1 VNVRFFFLLM
11 NAFATKMQETSDKTS
26 KAAANKKTKAGGN
39 NLGCLMYNYDY
50 ESSGGVIT
58 LPRLFNSPF

>member
-26 KAAANKKTKAGGN
+26 KAAANKKTKAGGKKK
-39 NLGCLMYNYDY
+39 
-50 ESSGGVIT
+50 
-58 LPRLFNSPF
+58 